1 MKGSATPLVGDLVVS
16 THDEER
22 GIECT
27 GLVLEVKGQNCKI
40 LWHSESVPVGWWK
53 RWQLKVISEVKPLL
67 LPLNKDP

>member
-1 MKGSATPLVGDLVVS
+1 MKGSGPPEVGELVVS

-27 GLVLEVKGQNCKI
+27 GLVLEVRGQNCKI

-53 RWQLKVISEVKPLL
+53 RWQLKVISEVKPLV
-67 LPLNKDP
+67 PHAGKTS